1 MDFSCCSSGD
11 TIHVF
16 YNDTRFMKTC
26 HGQEHSHAPR
36 KKTQKLGATSVAMLE
51 ELYIFHRLVQ
61 RH

>member
-1 MDFSCCSSGD
+1 
-11 TIHVF
+11 
-16 YNDTRFMKTC
+16 MKTC
-26 HGQEHSHAPR
+26 HGQEHSRAPR